1 MLEWIK
7 KLPMRGCQTVRPA
20 GANGNSFP
28 KKLFA
33 IMLGL
38 MLIVPSLSTA
48 ATINFRDVEIRQ
60 FIESMSELTGRN
72 FLMDSRVR
80 GKTTII
86 ASTEVPDDAL
96 YDIMLTVLAMQ
107 GFRAVDVANGLTSIV
122 PANLAPRYSPLD
134 VESSLQT
141 EIIPIRHLDVGAVI
155 PIIRPLMTGEAQVV
169 PFKRLN
175 SLIVTEIKTNIER
188 VKGIIRAID
197 KKEMDDYEII
207 ELRHL
212 KADDIARIIEKA
224 RNPSIKQLAK
234 VVTDQKNDRI
244 ILTGLPED
252 RLPLRAL
259 IAELDTRPATSD
271 QRGVVRV
278 IPLSYANADDMKS
291 ILKGLLTKQFLELA
305 SEGNIMDD
313 RQTPQAQPQVQRR
326 DDASPLDP
334 PADQRG
340 DTTQTG
346 DTQPSR
352 RREALSGSGYTVQSD
367 PATNVLIVSGA
378 ANLVQAIADVVERL
392 DVPRPQVLIE
402 AIIAELTLTQ
412 AANLNT
418 VLSGRRTG
426 DNDNET
432 ADIPGG
438 GVIPNAALT
447 NLRGLFAAFQL
458 TSENPSFNVFA
469 GGRSGNLNLG
479 LLIQALNTDQ
489 NANILATPSVMTL
502 NNEKA
507 VIKVGTEQSIQ
518 TGVIGTRE
526 DTRTTFERFNADTE
540 LEVTPQITKGDAV
553 SLEIKQ
559 KVKRVTSGA
568 GTDRPVTSDREIQT
582 HVVVDDGKIVVLGGL
597 VEDRRTDTKR
607 RVPLLSNLPVL
618 GNLFKGRDSSSDK
631 TNLMVF
637 IRPTIFR
644 TTEEAYQD
652 ASSRYVQL
660 RLEQLEHLKKTD
672 TLLDDDVGTML
683 LPPLE
688 KERKTP
694 TARKR
699 PTSTSA
705 PKPKPNPRASTS
717 DGRT

>member
-1 MLEWIK
+1 MLKWIK
-7 KLPMRGCQTVRPA
+7 KLPMCQCQTVCLARA
-20 GANGNSFP
+20 GGASFL

-38 MLIVPSLSTA
+38 MLIAPSLSTA

-86 ASTEVPDDAL
+86 ANSEVPDDAL

-141 EIIPIRHLDVGAVI
+141 EIIPVRHLDVGAVI

-175 SLIVTEIKTNIER
+175 SLIVTELKTNIER
-188 VKGIIRAID
+188 IKEIIKAVDR
-197 KKEMDDYEII
+197 KSLDDYEII
-207 ELRHL
+207 ELKHL

-224 RNPSIKQLAK
+224 RNPAIKQLAK
-234 VVTDQKNDRI
+234 IVTDQKNDRI
-244 ILTGLPED
+244 ILTGEPQD

-259 IAELDTRPATSD
+259 IAELDTRPTTSD

-278 IPLSYANADDMKS
+278 IPLNYANADDMKS

-305 SEGNIMDD
+305 SEGDIMDD
-313 RQTPQAQPQVQRR
+313 RQTPKAAEKT
-326 DDASPLDP
+326 DDKKDDDKKEDDKKDEKRSE
-334 PADQRG
+334 
-340 DTTQTG
+340 T
-346 DTQPSR
+346 
-352 RREALSGSGYTVQSD
+352 LSGSGYTVQSD
-367 PATNVLIVSGA
+367 PDTNVLIVSGA
-378 ANLVQAIADVVERL
+378 ANLVQAITDVVERL

-402 AIIAELTLTQ
+402 AIIAELSLNRS
-412 AANLNT
+412 ANVST
-418 VLSGRRTG
+418 RLSGVK
-426 DNDNET
+426 DS
-432 ADIPGG
+432 ADLPGG
-438 GVIPNAALT
+438 GASPRNRNPVT
-447 NLRGLFAAFQL
+447 SLRGLFAAFNL
-458 TSENPSFNVFA
+458 TTDNPSFSVFA
-469 GGRSGNLNLG
+469 GGRSGDLNLG
-479 LLIQALNTDQ
+479 LFIQALNTDR
-489 NANILATPSVMTL
+489 NTNILATPSVMTL

-507 VIKVGTEQSIQ
+507 TIKVGEERSIDA
-518 TGVIGTRE
+518 GAVSAEGTVRQNI
-526 DTRTTFERFNADTE
+526 ERLDVDTE

-553 SLEIKQ
+553 SLKIKQ
-559 KVKRVTSGA
+559 KVKRVASGGNTA
-568 GTDRPVTSDREIQT
+568 RPVTSDREIQT

-597 VEDRRTDTKR
+597 VEERREDAKN
-607 RVPLLSNLPVL
+607 RVPLLSNIPVL
-618 GNLFKGRDSSSDK
+618 GNLFKGRDSNNDK

-644 TTEEAYQD
+644 TTESAHQEA
-652 ASSRYVQL
+652 SNRYVQL
-660 RLEQLEHLKKTD
+660 RLEQLKHLKRTD
-672 TLLDDDVGTML
+672 TLLDDDTETML
-683 LPPLE
+683 LPRLE
-688 KERKTP
+688 LDRKTP
-694 TARKR
+694 TATKR
-699 PTSTSA
+699 PPSSPT
-705 PKPKPNPRASTS
+705 PRSSPSPSSRSRTS

>member
-1 MLEWIK
+1 MWQRKATEKVSIRSAEINGNLFSK
-7 KLPMRGCQTVRPA
+7 KLC
-20 GANGNSFP
+20 
-28 KKLFA
+28 A

-38 MLIVPSLSTA
+38 MLVVPSLSTA

-72 FLMDSRVR
+72 FLMDARVR

-86 ASTEVPDDAL
+86 ANSEVPDDAL

-134 VESSLQT
+134 VASSLQT
-141 EIIPIRHLDVGAVI
+141 EIIPVRHLDVGAVI

-175 SLIVTEIKTNIER
+175 SLIVTELKTNIER
-188 VKGIIRAID
+188 IKEIIKAVDR
-197 KKEMDDYEII
+197 KSLDDYEII
-207 ELRHL
+207 ELKHL

-224 RNPSIKQLAK
+224 RNPALKQLAK
-234 VVTDQKNDRI
+234 IVTDQKNDRI
-244 ILTGLPED
+244 ILTGEPQD

-259 IAELDTRPATSD
+259 IAELDTRPTTSD

-305 SEGNIMDD
+305 SEGDIMDD
-313 RQTPQAQPQVQRR
+313 RQAPKA
-326 DDASPLDP
+326 DDKKD
-334 PADQRG
+334 DDKKDDDKKDDDKKDDDKKDEKKG
-340 DTTQTG
+340 ET
-346 DTQPSR
+346 
-352 RREALSGSGYTVQSD
+352 LSGSGYTVQSD
-367 PATNVLIVSGA
+367 SDTNVLIVSGA

-402 AIIAELTLTQ
+402 AIIAELSLNRS
-412 AANLNT
+412 ANIST
-418 VLSGRRTG
+418 RLSGSKDGT
-426 DNDNET
+426 DL
-432 ADIPGG
+432 PGG
-438 GVIPNAALT
+438 GTSPRNRNPVT
-447 NLRGLFAAFQL
+447 SLRGLFAAFNL
-458 TSENPSFNVFA
+458 TADTPSFNVFA
-469 GGRSGNLNLG
+469 GGRSGDLNLG
-479 LLIQALNTDQ
+479 LFIQALNTDR
-489 NANILATPSVMTL
+489 NTNILATPSVMTL

-507 VIKVGTEQSIQ
+507 LIKVGEERSIDAGAV
-518 TGVIGTRE
+518 GVEGTV
-526 DTRTTFERFNADTE
+526 ERNIERLDVDTE

-553 SLEIKQ
+553 SLKIKQ

-568 GTDRPVTSDREIQT
+568 DTPRPVTSDREIQT

-597 VEDRRTDTKR
+597 VEERRQDSKN

-618 GNLFKGRDSSSDK
+618 GNLFKGRDSNNDK

-644 TTEEAYQD
+644 TTEDAYQE
-652 ASSRYVQL
+652 ASNRYVQL
-660 RLEQLEHLKKTD
+660 RLEQLEHLKRTD
-672 TLLDDDVGTML
+672 TLLDDETETML
-683 LPPLE
+683 LPRLE
-688 KERKTP
+688 TERQPP
-694 TARKR
+694 TVRKR
-699 PTSTSA
+699 PTSS
-705 PKPKPNPRASTS
+705 PRSSPSPSSRSRTS

>member
-1 MLEWIK
+1 MLEWIS
-7 KLPMRGCQTVRPA
+7 KLHTRGCQTVCPA
-20 GANGNSFP
+20 RANANSLP
-28 KKLFA
+28 KKLYA

-224 RNPSIKQLAK
+224 RNPAIKQLAK

-252 RLPLRAL
+252 RLPLRVL
-259 IAELDTRPATSD
+259 IAELDTRPTTSD

-313 RQTPQAQPQVQRR
+313 RQQPQPQPQVQRR

-334 PADQRG
+334 PDDQKG
-340 DTTQTG
+340 DTTQPA
-346 DTQPSR
+346 DTQPTR

-402 AIIAELTLTQ
+402 AIIAEITLEKTAQ
-412 AANLNT
+412 LDIRLANAGAAN
-418 VLSGRRTG
+418 V
-426 DNDNET
+426 
-432 ADIPGG
+432 PGG
-438 GVIPNAALT
+438 T
-447 NLRGLFAAFQL
+447 NLGITDLPGLFAG
-458 TSENPSFNVFA
+458 FNFSRGSGSVLA
-469 GGRSGNLNLG
+469 GGSIRRGDYSIG
-479 LLIQALNTDQ
+479 LFINALDTDDDSD
-489 NANILATPSVMTL
+489 IIATPSVMTL
-502 NNEKA
+502 NNETA
-507 VIKVGTEQSIQ
+507 IIKVGTEQSIEAG
-518 TGVIGTRE
+518 TIGAG
-526 DTRTTFERFNADTE
+526 DDARTSFERFNADTE

-559 KVKRVTSGA
+559 KVKRVTGSTQFSGNRTA
-568 GTDRPVTSDREIQT
+568 PETSDREIQT

-597 VEDRRTDTKR
+597 VEETRNENKAQ
-607 RVPLLSNLPVL
+607 VPLLSSLPIL
-618 GNLFKGRDSSSDK
+618 GNLFKGQRSQNTK
-631 TNLMVF
+631 RNLMVF

-644 TTEEAYQD
+644 TTEEAYKD
-652 ASSRYVQL
+652 ASNRYVQL
-660 RLEQLEHLKKTD
+660 RLEQLQHLKETD
-672 TLLDDDVGTML
+672 TLLDEDIETLL
-683 LPPLE
+683 LPPL
-688 KERKTP
+688 KTERKTR
-694 TARKR
+694 TVRKR
-699 PTSTSA
+699 PKPTSA
-705 PKPKPNPRASTS
+705 PKPKSKPRRRTS

>member
-1 MLEWIK
+1 MLDLIN
-7 KLPMRGCQTVRPA
+7 KLPMRQRQTVRLA
-20 GANGNSFP
+20 RANGDSFP
-28 KKLFA
+28 KRLFA

-38 MLIVPSLSTA
+38 MLIMPSLSTA

-188 VKGIIRAID
+188 IKGIIRAID

-259 IAELDTRPATSD
+259 IAELDTRPTTSD

-305 SEGNIMDD
+305 SEGDIMDD
-313 RQTPQAQPQVQRR
+313 RQKPQPQQR
-326 DDASPLDP
+326 DNQEDKN
-334 PADQRG
+334 G
-340 DTTQTG
+340 DTTQT
-346 DTQPSR
+346 DDKDRPTIRS
-352 RREALSGSGYTVQSD
+352 ETLSGSGYTVQSD

-402 AIIAELTLTQ
+402 AIIAELSLNRS
-412 AANLNT
+412 ANVST
-418 VLSGRRTG
+418 RLSGSKDGT
-426 DNDNET
+426 DL
-432 ADIPGG
+432 PGG
-438 GVIPNAALT
+438 GPSGANQNPVT
-447 NLRGLFAAFQL
+447 SLRGLFAAFQL
-458 TSENPSFNVFA
+458 TTDNPSFTTFV
-469 GGRSGNLNLG
+469 GGRASGLNLG
-479 LLIQALNTDQ
+479 LFIQALNTDR
-489 NANILATPSVMTL
+489 NTNILATPSVMTL
-502 NNEKA
+502 NNETA
-507 VIKVGTEQSIQ
+507 TIKVGEERSIDS
-518 TGVIGTRE
+518 GAVSAEGTVRQNI
-526 DTRTTFERFNADTE
+526 ERLDVDTE

-553 SLEIKQ
+553 SLKIKQ
-559 KVKRVTSGA
+559 KVKRVASGA
-568 GTDRPVTSDREIQT
+568 DTARPVTSDREIQT

-597 VEDRRTDTKR
+597 VEERREDSKS

-618 GNLFKGRDSSSDK
+618 GNLFKGRDSNNDK

-644 TTEEAYQD
+644 TTEEAYKD

-660 RLEQLEHLKKTD
+660 RLEQLEHLKRTD
-672 TLLDDDVGTML
+672 TLLDDDADTML
-683 LPPLE
+683 LPPL
-688 KERKTP
+688 KTKRKAR
-694 TARKR
+694 TAKKR
-699 PTSTSA
+699 PKSTSA
-705 PKPKPNPRASTS
+705 PKLKSKSRSRTS